1 MYRSKEKTINL
12 VKRLFLLVLLLFVL
26 NLSAQNSIDRSL
38 ITKAKQI
45 FIEFDLIDNL
55 ELISTDKGQIEVFS
69 KNDFGGS
76 SNFKLEEKKGII
88 YIENIIDI
96 PLNNDLLDKE
106 CTVQPNFP
114 SFIITIP
121 KDREVDIFIKEGNFF
136 TQEFEGNIN
145 LKIEKG
151 IVNVNGLKGKM
162 QIKIDIG
169 NVYCNLNNTKVDIST
184 KLGFIR
190 TTTSFNFIIND
201 DQHKKG
207 VVDRPENELY
217 IKAIK
222 ANIFLKN

>member
-1 MYRSKEKTINL
+1 M

-38 ITKAKQI
+38 ITTAKQI

-69 KNDFGGS
+69 KNDFGWS

-96 PLNNDLLDKE
+96 PLNDDLLDKE

-114 SFIITIP
+114 SFKITIP
-121 KDREVDIFIKEGNFF
+121 KDKKVDIFIKEGNFF
-136 TQEFEGNIN
+136 AKEFKGNVN

-151 IVNVNGLKGKM
+151 IVNVNGLKGRM
-162 QIKIDIG
+162 QIIINIG
-169 NVYCNLNNTKVDIST
+169 NVYCNLNNTKVDVST
-184 KLGFIR
+184 NLGFIK
-190 TTTSFNFIIND
+190 TSIPFNDTINSDKNLEGIID
-201 DQHKKG
+201 K
-207 VVDRPENELY
+207 PENELY

-222 ANIFLKN
+222 ANIFIEELKSIVK